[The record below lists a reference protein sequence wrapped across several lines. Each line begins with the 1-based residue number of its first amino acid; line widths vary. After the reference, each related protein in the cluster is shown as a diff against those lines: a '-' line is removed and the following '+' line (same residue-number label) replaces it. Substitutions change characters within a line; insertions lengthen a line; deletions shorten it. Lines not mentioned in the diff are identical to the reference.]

1 MKSSLF
7 TRIIGYTF
15 MLTAIIGVSLF
26 ILAIINIWQIKEP
39 VYENLIST
47 VNLADDTLSATADA
61 LTLIDEA
68 LITAS
73 LNITTLENT
82 IQATSRAVG
91 DTTPILDSITSLALA
106 VVTVAQCALADED
119 LPNTILTVQTALES
133 AQSSAK
139 LIESALST
147 ITAIPFLP
155 GDPYNPPVPL
165 HEALGQASESLEP
178 MHDSMSEINDSLK
191 TSRGN
196 LILIQAE
203 LNIMARHIS
212 ELNNTLYSAQSVLTQ
227 YQDVVSNIQDRLD
240 IFKTKLPTWLNIIS
254 WASTIFLAW
263 LIILQLGLFMQG
275 LDLIKRENN

>member
-1 MKSSLF
+1 MTSKKALSF
-7 TRIIGYTF
+7 GIGF
-15 MLTAIIGVSLF
+15 IFVITAIVGVSLF
-26 ILAIINIWQIKEP
+26 ILAIVNIWQIKEP
-39 VYENLIST
+39 VYESLTSSL
-47 VNLADDTLSATADA
+47 NLADDTLSATTDA

-68 LITAS
+68 LINAS

-91 DTTPILDSITSLALA
+91 DTTPILDSVTS
-106 VVTVAQCALADED
+106 LADED

-147 ITAIPFLP
+147 ITAIPFVP
-155 GDPYNPPVPL
+155 GDPYDPPVPL

-178 MHDSMSEINDSLK
+178 LHESMSEINDSLK

-203 LNIMARHIS
+203 LNIMARHIN
-212 ELNNTLYSAQSVLTQ
+212 ELNKKLY
-227 YQDVVSNIQDRLD
+227 
-240 IFKTKLPTWLNIIS
+240 
-254 WASTIFLAW
+254 
-263 LIILQLGLFMQG
+263 
-275 LDLIKRENN
+275 

>member
-7 TRIIGYTF
+7 TRIIGYIF
-15 MLTAIIGVSLF
+15 ILTAIIGVSLF
-26 ILAIINIWQIKEP
+26 ILAIVNLWQIKEP

-47 VNLADDTLSATADA
+47 VNLADDTLSATVDA
-61 LTLIDEA
+61 LALIDEA
-68 LITAS
+68 IINAS
-73 LNITTLENT
+73 LNISTLENT

-91 DTTPILDSITSLALA
+91 DTTPILDSITSLA
-106 VVTVAQCALADED
+106 DED
-119 LPNTILTVQTALES
+119 LPNTILTVQIALES

-139 LIESALST
+139 LIESVLSA
-147 ITAIPFLP
+147 ITAIPFVP
-155 GDPYNPPVPL
+155 GDPYDPPVPL

-227 YQDVVSNIQDRLD
+227 YQDVVSNIQYRLD
-240 IFKTKLPTWLNIIS
+240 TFKAKLPSWLNMVS
-254 WASTIFLAW
+254 WVSTIFLAW